1 MRLVLSILLLSSFTF
16 FAKCGEVWA
25 VNKAESGIS
34 NKAISV
40 HFEEI
45 NTVDQSSFSSISASV
60 VDSLEVNILQED
72 ICDANGIME
81 IITPTNMSPP
91 YNLEVIYPNSS
102 VFTFAYNDGGF
113 TLSNLNGGLYEI
125 TVFSGDDT
133 SFASVFLP
141 EIELNTNFFSPSF
154 FTGGYNVSC
163 NGDCDAS
170 LFINII
176 NPSDTYTVDWYA
188 DSVYGTPFYN
198 SSEISSSQENLCPGE
213 YAILFT
219 SSTGCESARE
229 FTVREPDSLY
239 IEGVSGEEVC
249 ESDPNGFIEV
259 DVFGGV
265 GNVINNATGQII
277 NFIDYTYSWTGPNG
291 YTSSQEDISS
301 LEPGNYTLE
310 VEDNNGCTF
319 TNSFNVVDV
328 FQGLELAELNSEGI
342 TCNGGSDG
350 SLGVVATGGLAPYDY
365 RIDGGVWQSS
375 GIFTGLS
382 SGTYA
387 LEVKDGNNCIVSLA
401 IDVEDAEVLTSE
413 TTIESCDTYTW
424 NGTTYTE
431 SGTYTYTT
439 TNANGCDS
447 TATLEL
453 SIVENSTGTD
463 TQVQCE
469 EYTWIDGIT
478 YTESNNTATF
488 TLTNTQ
494 GGCDSIVTL
503 DLTIDI
509 CGCTDALACNYDPSA
524 TSDDGTCE
532 YEDPFDLGSDV
543 FVCEGSYVLDAGSGY
558 DTYLWSTGETTQTI
572 TVTQTGEYSVSTP
585 CSNTDAVFVTLNYCD
600 SLVVNVIQ
608 DDLCNSNGI
617 LEIIPPTSLAPPYA
631 LDVTFPNGSILN
643 DSFSSE
649 TFTLDGLGGGFYEI
663 TVSSNNDTA
672 SSTVELLENTLNTN
686 FFSPASSGYNVSCYG
701 DCNASLSVNIFNS
714 SETYTIDWY
723 VDSVIGTPFF
733 STTDFNSSQDNLC
746 PGEYTIL
753 FTSST
758 GCESTRNFTVR
769 QPDSLYTEGVVGEE
783 FCGQD
788 PNGFIEIDVFGGVGD
803 VINNSTGQVISFVDY
818 TYSWTGPNGF
828 TSTQEDVS
836 SLEAGDYTLEI
847 EDNNGCT
854 HTNTFTVIDVVQ
866 GLELVEVNSEGITC
880 NGGSDG
886 SVEVAATGGQAP
898 YDYRIEGGV
907 WQSSG
912 EFTGLSTGT
921 YTLEVRDDNNCIVS
935 LDVDVED
942 AEALSSET
950 TIESCDTYTW
960 NGTTY
965 TESGSYT
972 YLTQNANGCDS
983 TVTLNLSINE
993 TTFGT
998 DTQVQCEE
1006 YTWIDGITYTASNT
1020 TATFTLTSSTA
1031 CDSIVTLDLTI
1042 DICGCTDVVA
1052 CNYDSLATAD
1062 DGSCEYE
1069 DPIDLGSDVF
1079 VCEGNYV
1086 LDAGSGYDTYLWST
1100 GDTTQTITVSQT
1112 GEYFV
1117 STPCT
1122 SADTVFVTLNYCDSL
1137 VVSVIQDDL
1146 CNSNGIIQL
1155 IPPSSL
1161 TPPYALDVTFP
1172 NGSIFNDVFSSEVYT
1187 LNGLGG
1193 GFYEITVSSNSDSAS
1208 SSIEVLEN
1216 ILVTNFFSPASGGY
1230 NVSCYGECDGSLSV
1244 NIINPNEAYTV
1255 DWYVDSVFGAPFYS
1269 TSDFNSSQ
1277 DNLCAGEYAILFT
1290 SSTGCESVRN
1300 VTLRESD
1307 SLYTEG
1313 VVGEEFCGQDPN
1325 GFIEIDVFGG
1335 VGDVINNSTGEVI
1348 SFVDYT
1354 YSWTGPNGYTSS
1366 EEDID
1371 SLEAGN
1377 YTLTIEDNNGCTHT
1391 NSFTVLDT
1399 IQGLEIVLVNSD
1411 GIICNGD
1418 SNGSVEVAATGGQ
1431 FPYEYR
1437 IEGGVWQSSGEFTGL
1452 STGTY
1457 TLEVRDDN
1465 NCIVFLNADVED
1477 AEVLTSEAT
1486 VESCITYE
1494 WNGTV
1499 YTSSGTYTYTT
1510 QNANGCDSTATL
1522 NLTISQS
1529 VTGTDTQVHC
1539 DEYTWIDGI
1548 TYTESNNTAMF
1559 TLETT
1564 FSCDSIITLD
1574 LTILPNASSDTVIT
1588 SCDSYVWNQTTFTQG
1603 GNYSFITTGS
1613 NGCDSIANLELTIN
1627 QSNSIVDVQEH
1638 CYVYTWIDGV
1648 TYTESNDVATYT
1660 YTNVSGCDSIITLD
1674 LTIHQSTSSTE
1685 DVVSCNSYF
1694 WNGITYTESG
1704 TYSLNTTNVN
1714 GCDSTAILNLEIIE
1728 ALSSSV
1734 TSVSACN
1741 QYTWNGTTYFES
1753 GMHMLVIPGITGCDS
1768 ISTLLLT
1775 INTPTSSEENVVAC
1789 DSYEWNGQLYTEGG
1803 VYEFATVDQN
1813 GCDSLAVLNLDIC
1826 DLDELSINGPDDV
1839 QVESITSY
1847 SVQSNPSSTY
1857 QWSVSSL
1864 GTIVS
1869 GQGTNTISVEWSNI
1883 EGLTSICVTETN
1895 SCSNITCI
1903 GDTLCLDVEVLKPS
1917 GISEYDANY
1926 INVYP
1931 NPLTNQSI
1939 LEFYNPNSEEVNVSI
1954 IDSRGRVVRTYAKIK
1969 SDNLIIKKE
1978 ELSNGLYYIE
1988 LKGSS
1993 ILSRTTILIN

>member
-1 MRLVLSILLLSSFTF
+1 
-16 FAKCGEVWA
+16 
-25 VNKAESGIS
+25 
-34 NKAISV
+34 
-40 HFEEI
+40 
-45 NTVDQSSFSSISASV
+45 
-60 VDSLEVNILQED
+60 
-72 ICDANGIME
+72 
-81 IITPTNMSPP
+81 
-91 YNLEVIYPNSS
+91 
-102 VFTFAYNDGGF
+102 
-113 TLSNLNGGLYEI
+113 
-125 TVFSGDDT
+125 
-133 SFASVFLP
+133 
-141 EIELNTNFFSPSF
+141 
-154 FTGGYNVSC
+154 
-163 NGDCDAS
+163 
-170 LFINII
+170 
-176 NPSDTYTVDWYA
+176 
-188 DSVYGTPFYN
+188 
-198 SSEISSSQENLCPGE
+198 
-213 YAILFT
+213 
-219 SSTGCESARE
+219 
-229 FTVREPDSLY
+229 
-239 IEGVSGEEVC
+239 
-249 ESDPNGFIEV
+249 
-259 DVFGGV
+259 
-265 GNVINNATGQII
+265 
-277 NFIDYTYSWTGPNG
+277 
-291 YTSSQEDISS
+291 
-301 LEPGNYTLE
+301 
-310 VEDNNGCTF
+310 
-319 TNSFNVVDV
+319 
-328 FQGLELAELNSEGI
+328 
-342 TCNGGSDG
+342 
-350 SLGVVATGGLAPYDY
+350 
-365 RIDGGVWQSS
+365 
-375 GIFTGLS
+375 
-382 SGTYA
+382 
-387 LEVKDGNNCIVSLA
+387 
-401 IDVEDAEVLTSE
+401 
-413 TTIESCDTYTW
+413 
-424 NGTTYTE
+424 
-431 SGTYTYTT
+431 
-439 TNANGCDS
+439 
-447 TATLEL
+447 
-453 SIVENSTGTD
+453 
-463 TQVQCE
+463 
-469 EYTWIDGIT
+469 
-478 YTESNNTATF
+478 
-488 TLTNTQ
+488 
-494 GGCDSIVTL
+494 
-503 DLTIDI
+503 
-509 CGCTDALACNYDPSA
+509 
-524 TSDDGTCE
+524 
-532 YEDPFDLGSDV
+532 
-543 FVCEGSYVLDAGSGY
+543 
-558 DTYLWSTGETTQTI
+558 
-572 TVTQTGEYSVSTP
+572 
-585 CSNTDAVFVTLNYCD
+585 
-600 SLVVNVIQ
+600 
-608 DDLCNSNGI
+608 
-617 LEIIPPTSLAPPYA
+617 
-631 LDVTFPNGSILN
+631 
-643 DSFSSE
+643 
-649 TFTLDGLGGGFYEI
+649 
-663 TVSSNNDTA
+663 
-672 SSTVELLENTLNTN
+672 
-686 FFSPASSGYNVSCYG
+686 
-701 DCNASLSVNIFNS
+701 
-714 SETYTIDWY
+714 
-723 VDSVIGTPFF
+723 
-733 STTDFNSSQDNLC
+733 
-746 PGEYTIL
+746 
-753 FTSST
+753 
-758 GCESTRNFTVR
+758 
-769 QPDSLYTEGVVGEE
+769 
-783 FCGQD
+783 
-788 PNGFIEIDVFGGVGD
+788 
-803 VINNSTGQVISFVDY
+803 
-818 TYSWTGPNGF
+818 
-828 TSTQEDVS
+828 
-836 SLEAGDYTLEI
+836 
-847 EDNNGCT
+847 
-854 HTNTFTVIDVVQ
+854 
-866 GLELVEVNSEGITC
+866 
-880 NGGSDG
+880 
-886 SVEVAATGGQAP
+886 
-898 YDYRIEGGV
+898 
-907 WQSSG
+907 
-912 EFTGLSTGT
+912 
-921 YTLEVRDDNNCIVS
+921 
-935 LDVDVED
+935 
-942 AEALSSET
+942 
-950 TIESCDTYTW
+950 
-960 NGTTY
+960 
-965 TESGSYT
+965 
-972 YLTQNANGCDS
+972 
-983 TVTLNLSINE
+983 
-993 TTFGT
+993 
-998 DTQVQCEE
+998 
-1006 YTWIDGITYTASNT
+1006 
-1020 TATFTLTSSTA
+1020 
-1031 CDSIVTLDLTI
+1031 
-1042 DICGCTDVVA
+1042 
-1052 CNYDSLATAD
+1052 
-1062 DGSCEYE
+1062 
-1069 DPIDLGSDVF
+1069 
-1079 VCEGNYV
+1079 
-1086 LDAGSGYDTYLWST
+1086 
-1100 GDTTQTITVSQT
+1100 
-1112 GEYFV
+1112 
-1117 STPCT
+1117 
-1122 SADTVFVTLNYCDSL
+1122 

-1216 ILVTNFFSPASGGY
+1216 ILITNFFSPASGGY

-1244 NIINPNEAYTV
+1244 NIINPNEAYSV
-1255 DWYVDSVFGAPFYS
+1255 DWYVDSVLGDPFYS

-1377 YTLTIEDNNGCTHT
+1377 YTLTVEDNNGCTHT

-1418 SNGSVEVAATGGQ
+1418 SNGSVEVAAIGGQ

-1588 SCDSYVWNQTTFTQG
+1588 SCDSYVWNQTTFTQS

-1660 YTNVSGCDSIITLD
+1660 YTNVSGCDSIISLD

>member
-1 MRLVLSILLLSSFTF
+1 MNLTINETTF
-16 FAKCGEVWA
+16 GTDVQ
-25 VNKAESGIS
+25 S
-34 NKAISV
+34 NC
-40 HFEEI
+40 EEYTWI
-45 NTVDQSSFSSISASV
+45 
-60 VDSLEVNILQED
+60 
-72 ICDANGIME
+72 
-81 IITPTNMSPP
+81 
-91 YNLEVIYPNSS
+91 
-102 VFTFAYNDGGF
+102 DG
-113 TLSNLNGGLYEI
+113 
-125 TVFSGDDT
+125 V
-133 SFASVFLP
+133 
-141 EIELNTNFFSPSF
+141 
-154 FTGGYNVSC
+154 
-163 NGDCDAS
+163 
-170 LFINII
+170 
-176 NPSDTYTVDWYA
+176 TYT
-188 DSVYGTPFYN
+188 
-198 SSEISSSQENLCPGE
+198 
-213 YAILFT
+213 
-219 SSTGCESARE
+219 ES
-229 FTVREPDSLY
+229 
-239 IEGVSGEEVC
+239 
-249 ESDPNGFIEV
+249 
-259 DVFGGV
+259 
-265 GNVINNATGQII
+265 NNTAT
-277 NFIDYTYSWTGPNG
+277 
-291 YTSSQEDISS
+291 
-301 LEPGNYTLE
+301 YTL
-310 VEDNNGCTF
+310 
-319 TNSFNVVDV
+319 TNSLGCDSIVTLDLTI
-328 FQGLELAELNSEGI
+328 LETTES
-342 TCNGGSDG
+342 T
-350 SLGVVATGGLAPYDY
+350 
-365 RIDGGVWQSS
+365 
-375 GIFTGLS
+375 
-382 SGTYA
+382 
-387 LEVKDGNNCIVSLA
+387 
-401 IDVEDAEVLTSE
+401 

-424 NGTTYTE
+424 NGTTYTASGTYTYLTQNANGCDSTATLNLTINQTTFGTDTQVHCE
-431 SGTYTYTT
+431 EYTWIDGITYTATNTTASFTLTSSTGCDSIVTLELTILEATESTTSEVSCDTYTWNGTTYTTSGTYTYTT

-447 TATLEL
+447 TATLNLTINE
-453 SIVENSTGTD
+453 TTFGTD
-463 TQVQCE
+463 VQSNCE
-469 EYTWIDGIT
+469 EYTWIDGVT
-478 YTESNNTATF
+478 YTESNNTATY
-488 TLTNTQ
+488 TLTNSL
-494 GGCDSIVTL
+494 GCDSIVTL
-503 DLTIDI
+503 DLTI
-509 CGCTDALACNYDPSA
+509 L
-524 TSDDGTCE
+524 
-532 YEDPFDLGSDV
+532 
-543 FVCEGSYVLDAGSGY
+543 
-558 DTYLWSTGETTQTI
+558 ETT
-572 TVTQTGEYSVSTP
+572 
-585 CSNTDAVFVTLNYCD
+585 
-600 SLVVNVIQ
+600 
-608 DDLCNSNGI
+608 
-617 LEIIPPTSLAPPYA
+617 
-631 LDVTFPNGSILN
+631 
-643 DSFSSE
+643 
-649 TFTLDGLGGGFYEI
+649 
-663 TVSSNNDTA
+663 
-672 SSTVELLENTLNTN
+672 
-686 FFSPASSGYNVSCYG
+686 
-701 DCNASLSVNIFNS
+701 
-714 SETYTIDWY
+714 
-723 VDSVIGTPFF
+723 
-733 STTDFNSSQDNLC
+733 
-746 PGEYTIL
+746 
-753 FTSST
+753 
-758 GCESTRNFTVR
+758 EST
-769 QPDSLYTEGVVGEE
+769 
-783 FCGQD
+783 
-788 PNGFIEIDVFGGVGD
+788 
-803 VINNSTGQVISFVDY
+803 
-818 TYSWTGPNGF
+818 
-828 TSTQEDVS
+828 
-836 SLEAGDYTLEI
+836 
-847 EDNNGCT
+847 
-854 HTNTFTVIDVVQ
+854 
-866 GLELVEVNSEGITC
+866 
-880 NGGSDG
+880 
-886 SVEVAATGGQAP
+886 
-898 YDYRIEGGV
+898 
-907 WQSSG
+907 
-912 EFTGLSTGT
+912 
-921 YTLEVRDDNNCIVS
+921 
-935 LDVDVED
+935 
-942 AEALSSET
+942 T

-965 TESGSYT
+965 TASGTYT

-983 TVTLNLSINE
+983 TATLNLTINQ

-998 DTQVQCEE
+998 DTQVHCEE
-1006 YTWIDGITYTASNT
+1006 YTWIDGVTYTESNN
-1020 TATFTLTSSTA
+1020 TAAYTLTNSLA

-1052 CNYDSLATAD
+1052 CNYDPSATSD

-1079 VCEGNYV
+1079 VCEGSYV
-1086 LDAGSGYDTYLWST
+1086 LDAGSDYDTYLWST
-1100 GDTTQTITVSQT
+1100 GDTTQTITVNQT

-1122 SADTVFVTLNYCDSL
+1122 SADTIFVTLNYCDSL

-1146 CNSNGIIQL
+1146 CNSNGIIEV

-1161 TPPYALDVTFP
+1161 TSPYAIDITFP
-1172 NGSIFNDVFSSEVYT
+1172 NGSIFNDIFSSEVYI

-1193 GFYEITVSSNSDSAS
+1193 GFYEITVSSNNDTAS
-1208 SSIEVLEN
+1208 SSIEILEN
-1216 ILVTNFFSPASGGY
+1216 ILITNFFSPASGGY
-1230 NVSCYGECDGSLSV
+1230 NVSCYSDCDASLSV

-1290 SSTGCESVRN
+1290 SSTGCESLRN
-1300 VTLRESD
+1300 VTLREPD

-1313 VVGEEFCGQDPN
+1313 VVGEEVCGQDPN
-1325 GFIEIDVFGG
+1325 GFIEINVFGGVGDVINNSTGEVISFVDYTYSWTGPNGFTSTQEDISSLEAGDYTLTVEDNNGCTHTNSFTVLDVVQGLELTEINSEGITCNGDSNGSLEVAAIGGQFPYEYRIDGGAWQSSGEFTGLSTGAYTLEVRDDNNCIVPLVVEIEDAEILSSETTIESCDTYTWNSTTYTASGTYTYLTQNANGCDSTATLNLTINETTFGTDTQVHCEEYTWIDGITYTATNTTATFTLTSSTACDSIVTLDLTIDICGCTDVVACNYDPSATSDDGSCEYEDPIDLGSDVFVCEGSYVLDAGSDYDTYLWSTGDTTQTITVNQTGEYFVSTPCTSADTIFVTLNYCDSLVVSVIQDDLCNSNGIIEVIPPSSLTPPYALDVTYPNGSILNDSFSSETFTLDGLSGGFYEITVSSNNDTSFASIEIFQNILVTTFFSSFNENSGYDVSCYGECDASLSVNIINPNEAYTVDWYVDSVFGTPFYSTSDFNSSQDNLCAGEYAILFTSSTGCESLRNVTLREPDSLYTEGVVGEEVCGQDPNGFIEVDVFGG

-1377 YTLTIEDNNGCTHT
+1377 YTLTVEDNNGCTHT

-1411 GIICNGD
+1411 GITCNGD
-1418 SNGSVEVAATGGQ
+1418 SNGSVEVAAIGGQ

-1437 IEGGVWQSSGEFTGL
+1437 IDGGAWQSSTVFTGL
-1452 STGTY
+1452 SSGTY
-1457 TLEVRDDN
+1457 TFEVIDNN

-1477 AEVLTSEAT
+1477 AEILTSEAT

-1499 YTSSGTYTYTT
+1499 YTSSGTYIYTT

-1539 DEYTWIDGI
+1539 DDYTWIDGI

-1564 FSCDSIITLD
+1564 FGCDSIITLD

-1588 SCDSYVWNQTTFTQG
+1588 SCDSYVWNQTTFTQS

-1638 CYVYTWIDGV
+1638 CYEYTWIDGI
-1648 TYTESNDVATYT
+1648 TYTESNNTATYT
-1660 YTNVSGCDSIITLD
+1660 YTNVSGCDSTITLD
-1674 LTIHQSTSSTE
+1674 LTIHQSTSST
-1685 DVVSCNSYF
+1685 DDIVSCNSYF

-1734 TSVSACN
+1734 TTVSACN

-1789 DSYEWNGQLYTEGG
+1789 DSYEWNGQLYTESG

-1895 SCSNITCI
+1895 NCSNITCI
-1903 GDTLCLDVEVLKPS
+1903 GDTLCLDVEVVKPS
-1917 GISEYDANY
+1917 SVNEYDTNF

-1931 NPLTNQSI
+1931 NPLTNQSKI
-1939 LEFYNPNSEEVNVSI
+1939 EFYNPNSEEVNVSI

-1993 ILSRTTILIN
+1993 TLSRTTILIN